1 MTLPLPAAPVPN
13 SDSHAFLATKIDAL
27 QRMILYCAQS
37 QKFELGSDIIQKYAA
52 LRTQFNDP
60 QQAATP
66 AFLADVI
73 GLYDQLSRLI
83 APVTPTS
90 IAVAHDF
97 ESDGLRDPVSRLIR
111 VQIGILL
118 GALVL
123 VVLNPLLAN
132 FRLETGKV
140 VVAGFEPWVW
150 QDIFQSF
157 FYFMIGVLASSIYSM
172 RLLYARVRDRTLYIT
187 DAYYYIVRNLIGGV
201 MAFAFVSYFRPFL
214 GDESVL
220 PSLAQAP
227 VNPTDPVAAGA
238 IAFLAGYGVEV
249 IYTALDSMVLRLRD
263 LLASLPKL
271 PGLPASVKV
280 SLPQGQAPASTD
292 DGTGRT
298 SQS

>member
-1 MTLPLPAAPVPN
+1 
-13 SDSHAFLATKIDAL
+13 
-27 QRMILYCAQS
+27 MILYCAQS

-73 GLYDQLSRLI
+73 GLYDQLARLI

-118 GALVL
+118 GALIL

-132 FRLETGKV
+132 LQLDTGKV
-140 VVAGFEPWVW
+140 VVGGFEPWVW
-150 QDIFQSF
+150 QDIFQSL

-172 RLLYARVRDRTLYIT
+172 RLLYSRVRERTLYIT

-214 GDESVL
+214 GDESAL
-220 PSLAQAP
+220 PTLSQAAID
-227 VNPTDPVAAGA
+227 PTDPVAAGA
-238 IAFLAGYGVEV
+238 IAFLTGYGVEV

-263 LLASLPKL
+263 LLVSLPKL
-271 PGLPASVKV
+271 PGLPASVKI
-280 SLPQGQAPASTD
+280 SLPQGPAPAPSD
-292 DGTGRT
+292 DGLGKAP
-298 SQS
+298 QN